1 MDLAPRNYFF
11 FAMLRAGL
19 LIAAIS
25 FLQFASAQQP
35 AQQPPQQPAQQPS
48 AAPAP
53 AQAQP
58 APSPDLAAQ
67 EDALIKKVNEE
78 INVKGQFKE
87 AEETAKQALELS
99 QKMGDQKRVL
109 VAMLY
114 LGSAYYGQGRRPEAL
129 EVFQNAIVLARH
141 TGNQKGLSRA
151 LNNTA
156 GVLGE
161 TGHYEE
167 SIGYLYQ
174 CLDVAR
180 ALGDE
185 PMQFTATLNVGHLY
199 IRLGDPDKAEA
210 PLLESLRIARGL
222 KHSDLVSNPS
232 KVATEMAL
240 RVLAEMEIARER
252 FQPALNYLDQVRE
265 SHPDNAQAQIELLNG
280 FAVVHQRL
288 REYQKAAQ
296 VLQEAMPIA
305 EKADSAY
312 YPQLVANLGEALE
325 SLGQLNEALASENRA
340 LAILRKTGGNPD
352 DEWQIERRIGHIDR
366 TLAKREEAL
375 AHYQN
380 SIHTIELL
388 RATAL
393 NTEGGLAS
401 FSARSQTVYGET
413 ADLLYEIHREPEA
426 LEMAERGRARAFLD
440 MLAFSRTGLAEDL
453 TPEQRKH
460 EDAILTH
467 ISSVQKNL
475 WKENIPPDEEKKL
488 KAELTS
494 AENDLEAFHVELRQ
508 SNPRYAGVQYPEPI
522 NVGLIQK
529 NLLDSH
535 TVLLEFLLG
544 EKRSLVWVVS
554 KQKLSVGVLPPRKE
568 IEDEVVAYRKALTEK
583 TSALTLQ
590 SSLSEIQ
597 RQGKNLYSALLQPVL
612 NAIPPSSTLLIV
624 PDGNLGYLPFESLV
638 VGNRPAPSGEV
649 QPLYL
654 LDKFSIAYAPS
665 ASALAA
671 VREASNGTAEQPKM
685 LLAFGDPIAQTQ
697 RTVAKNAPANSATRS
712 AETEPAP
719 SSATAASSA
728 TPVSASSAADSPA
741 TLVSLSAP
749 DTVSAEYAERG
760 FSLTRLPFTRDEVLG
775 ISSLYPASQR
785 QIYLGDDAREETVK
799 SEKLDAYRY
808 IHFASHGFIDES
820 HPERSGILFSRAPNS
835 SEDGVLQM
843 GEIMRLKLN
852 ADLVTLSACSTGL
865 GKLVNGEGVLGLTR
879 AFFYAGA
886 RNVAV
891 SLWNVND
898 SATATLMKS
907 FYGNLNR
914 GLPKS
919 AALRQAKLSLLRGKN
934 ATWSQPYFWAPFILV
949 GEGK

>member
-1 MDLAPRNYFF
+1 MNVGHRKRIFF
-11 FAMLRAGL
+11 PLRVSLFIAAGL
-19 LIAAIS
+19 LPRVS
-25 FLQFASAQQP
+25 L
-35 AQQPPQQPAQQPS
+35 AQQPS
-48 AAPAP
+48 QQPSTAPTQ
-53 AQAQP
+53 AQAQA
-58 APSPDLAAQ
+58 APSSDLDAQ
-67 EDALIKKVNEE
+67 EDALIKQCNEQL
-78 INVKGQFKE
+78 NVKGQFKE

-99 QKMGDQKRVL
+99 QKMGDKKRVL

-129 EVFQNAIVLARH
+129 DVFQKSIALAH
-141 TGNQKGLSRA
+141 ETGNQKGLSRA
-151 LNNTA
+151 LNNMA

-161 TGHYEE
+161 MGRYEE

-180 ALGDE
+180 SLGDE
-185 PMQFTATLNVGHLY
+185 PMQFTALINVGQLY

-210 PLLESLRIARGL
+210 PLLDSLRLARGL
-222 KHSDLVSNPS
+222 KHSDLVSNAS

-252 FQPALNYLDQVRE
+252 FQPALKYLDQVRE
-265 SHPDNAQAQIELLNG
+265 SHPENAQAQIELLDG
-280 FAVVHQRL
+280 LAVVHQRL
-288 REYQKAAQ
+288 GEYQKAAE

-305 EKADSAY
+305 EKANSAY
-312 YPQLVANLGEALE
+312 YPQLVANLGEAQE

-340 LAILRKTGGNPD
+340 LAILRKTGGNSN

-366 TLAKREEAL
+366 MLSKNDEAL
-375 AHYQN
+375 AYYEN

-388 RATAL
+388 RASAL
-393 NTEGGLAS
+393 NTEAGLAS
-401 FSARSQTVYGET
+401 FAARSRAIYEET
-413 ADLLYEIHREPEA
+413 ADVLYDMHREPEA

-440 MLAFSRTGLAEDL
+440 MLAMSRSGVPDER
-453 TPEQRKH
+453 TPEQRQQ
-460 EDAILTH
+460 EDGKLARITD
-467 ISSVQKNL
+467 VQKQL
-475 WKENIPPDEEKKL
+475 WKPDLSPADEKRI
-488 KAELTS
+488 KAELTA
-494 AENDLEAFHVELRQ
+494 AEDDLEKFHVEVRQ
-508 SNPRYAGVQYPEPI
+508 SNPRYASVQYPEPI
-522 NVGLIQK
+522 NVSFIQK

-554 KQKLSVGVLPPRKE
+554 NQKLSVAVLPPRKE
-568 IEDEVVAYRKALTEK
+568 IEDEVATYRKTLTEK
-583 TSALTLQ
+583 TSSLTLL

-597 RQGKNLYSALLQPVL
+597 GQGKNLYGALLQPVL
-612 NAIPPSSTLLIV
+612 NAIPAGSTLLIV
-624 PDGNLGYLPFESLV
+624 PDGNLGYLPFETLIA
-638 VGNRPAPSGEV
+638 GNRHSPSGEV
-649 QPLYL
+649 KPTYL
-654 LDKFSIAYAPS
+654 LERFSIAYAPS

-671 VREASNGTAEQPKM
+671 VREANTETRQRAKT
-685 LLAFGDPIAQTQ
+685 LLAFGDPVTQ
-697 RTVAKNAPANSATRS
+697 AESALPKKSPANELTRSLDTSADASAEKTVSATS
-712 AETEPAP
+712 PAVPAP
-719 SSATAASSA
+719 SS
-728 TPVSASSAADSPA
+728 
-741 TLVSLSAP
+741 
-749 DTVSAEYAERG
+749 DTVSAEYVERG

-775 ISSLYPASQR
+775 ISKLYPPSER
-785 QIYLGDDAREETVK
+785 QIYLGEEAREETVK

-808 IHFASHGFIDES
+808 IHFASHGFIDET
-820 HPERSGILFSRAPNS
+820 HPERSGILFSRVPHSN
-835 SEDGVLQM
+835 EDGVLQM

-865 GKLVNGEGVLGLTR
+865 GKLVNGEGILGLTR

-919 AALRQAKLSLLRGKN
+919 AALRQSKLTLLRGEN
-934 ATWSQPYFWAPFILV
+934 SLWRHPYFWAAFVLV

>member
-1 MDLAPRNYFF
+1 MKRVLRYWLASCARICVPLLV
-11 FAMLRAGL
+11 ASLR
-19 LIAAIS
+19 
-25 FLQFASAQQP
+25 LQGQQPQAQQSAQ
-35 AQQPPQQPAQQPS
+35 PS
-48 AAPAP
+48 TASPAP
-53 AQAQP
+53 AQAQSQTQA
-58 APSPDLAAQ
+58 APSDLAAQ
-67 EDALIKKVNEE
+67 EDELIKRCNEQ

-99 QKMGDQKRVL
+99 EKMGDKKRVM

-129 EVFQNAIVLARH
+129 EVFQNTVSLAREID
-141 TGNQKGLSRA
+141 NKKGLSRA
-151 LNNTA
+151 LNNLA

-161 TGHYEE
+161 MGRYEE
-167 SIGYLYQ
+167 SISYLLQ

-185 PMQFTATLNVGHLY
+185 PMQFTALINVGQLY
-199 IRLGDPDKAEA
+199 IRLGDPDKAEV
-210 PLLESLRIARGL
+210 PLLNSLRLARGL

-232 KVATEMAL
+232 KVATEMAW

-252 FQPALNYLDQVRE
+252 FQPALKYLDQVRE
-265 SHPDNAQAQIELLNG
+265 SHPDNSQAQIELLDG
-280 FAVVHQRL
+280 LAVVHQRL
-288 REYQKAAQ
+288 GEYQKAAE

-305 EKADSAY
+305 EKASSAY
-312 YPQLVANLGEALE
+312 YPQLIANLGEAQE

-366 TLAKREEAL
+366 TLAKNDEAL
-375 AHYQN
+375 SHYKT

-393 NTEGGLAS
+393 NTEAGLAS
-401 FSARSQTVYGET
+401 FVARSRAIYEET
-413 ADLLYEIHREPEA
+413 ADLLHDMHRDDQA

-453 TPEQRKH
+453 TPEQRKR
-460 EDAILTH
+460 EDAILAH

-494 AENDLEAFHVELRQ
+494 AENDLEAFHVEVRQ
-508 SNPRYAGVQYPEPI
+508 SNPRYASVQYPEPI
-522 NVGLIQK
+522 NVSMIQK
-529 NLLDSH
+529 GLLGNHD
-535 TVLLEFLLG
+535 VLLEFLLG

-554 KQKLSVGVLPPRKE
+554 KQKLSVGVLLPRKE
-568 IEDEVVAYRKALTEK
+568 IEDEVAAYRKALTEK
-583 TSALTLQ
+583 ASALTLQ

-597 RQGKNLYSALLQPVL
+597 RQGKNLYSSLLQPIL
-612 NAIPPSSTLLIV
+612 NAIPAGSTLLIV
-624 PDGNLGYLPFESLV
+624 PDGNLGYLPFETLIA
-638 VGNRPAPSGEV
+638 GNRRTPSGEV
-649 QPLYL
+649 QTLYL

-671 VREASNGTAEQPKM
+671 VREAGNGTVERPKM
-685 LLAFGDPIAQTQ
+685 LLAFGDPITQTE
-697 RTVAKNAPANSATRS
+697 RTVPKNAPANSATRS
-712 AETEPAP
+712 SETEPVP
-719 SSATAASSA
+719 SSTTAASSA
-728 TPVSASSAADSPA
+728 TPVPASSATDSPA
-741 TLVSLSAP
+741 TLPPLAASDA
-749 DTVSAEYAERG
+749 VSAEYAERG

-775 ISSLYPASQR
+775 ISNLYPASQR
-785 QIYLGDDAREETVK
+785 QIYLGEDAREETVK

-808 IHFASHGFIDES
+808 IHFASHGFIDET
-820 HPERSGILFSRAPNS
+820 HPERSGIMFSRAPHSN
-835 SEDGVLQM
+835 EDGVLQM

-919 AALRQAKLSLLRGKN
+919 AALRQAKLSLLRGEN
-934 ATWSQPYFWAPFILV
+934 PLWRHPYFWAAFVLV
-949 GEGK
+949 GGGN